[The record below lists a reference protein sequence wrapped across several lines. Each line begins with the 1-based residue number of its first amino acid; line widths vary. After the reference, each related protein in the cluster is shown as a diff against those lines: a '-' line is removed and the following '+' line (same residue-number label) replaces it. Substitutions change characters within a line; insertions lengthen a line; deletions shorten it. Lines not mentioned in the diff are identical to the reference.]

1 MFSAC
6 LSEEAIELLVAHLF
20 VKPLPFTAPC
30 SRITGFLRLKLVL
43 VQTCCL
49 TINQLCQLKKE
60 FAVCF
65 L

>member
-30 SRITGFLRLKLVL
+30 SRITGFLRLKLIELFSLKLDGFLFLGSIL
-43 VQTCCL
+43 VGQ
-49 TINQLCQLKKE
+49 
-60 FAVCF
+60 
-65 L
+65 